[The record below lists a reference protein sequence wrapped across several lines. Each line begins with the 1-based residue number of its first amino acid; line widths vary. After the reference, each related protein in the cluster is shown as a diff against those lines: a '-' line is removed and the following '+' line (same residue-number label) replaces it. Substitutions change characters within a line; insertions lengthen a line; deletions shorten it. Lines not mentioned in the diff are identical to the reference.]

1 MKIAAIVCEFNPLHN
16 GHARLLSLARE
27 RADAVVCVMSGSV
40 VQRGEL
46 ALLDKYTRAVHAVR
60 AGADLVLELPAQYT
74 LSGAPQFAAG
84 AVAIANAL
92 NGETT
97 LFFGSECGDAAT
109 LKTAAEMLSSD
120 AVNSEIARL
129 MATGS
134 SYPSAVSAAAKTCA
148 STDVDRAAAQALD
161 SPNNVLGIEYIK
173 AIIDTGSK
181 IDCDTIARPGYDARL
196 APTSSQVRKDAL
208 AGTDVSPSI
217 PDGVARSIAGFAPS
231 FAARDDRLF
240 ALIKYL
246 VPHAQSGIHD
256 DREGLSDRLRHAAS
270 AASSLAEYLE
280 SAKVK
285 RYPMARIK
293 RLTLNTLIG
302 NKNMHSDLVGHA
314 PEYVNVLAAKKTS
327 ADALL
332 SGVKAAVCATR
343 RDLERFEEEF
353 SLTARA
359 DDLFEAVCYPFA
371 RNARFV

>member
-27 RADAVVCVMSGSV
+27 RADAVVCVMSGNV

-92 NGETT
+92 KDETT
-97 LFFGSECGDAAT
+97 LFFGSECGDVAT

-120 AVNSEIARL
+120 AVNAEIARL
-129 MATGS
+129 MSTGS
-134 SYPSAVSAAAKTCA
+134 SYPSAISAAAKACA
-148 STDVDRAAAQALD
+148 STDVERAAAQALD

-208 AGTDVSPSI
+208 AGADVSPSV
-217 PDGVARSIAGFAPS
+217 PDGVARSISDFAPS
-231 FAARDDRLF
+231 FAARDNRLF

-246 VPHAQSGIHD
+246 VPHAPSGIHD
-256 DREGLSDRLRHAAS
+256 DREGLSDRLRNAAS
-270 AASSLAEYLE
+270 TASSLSEYLE

-332 SGVKAAVCATR
+332 GDVAAAVCATR
-343 RDLERFEEEF
+343 RDLERFENAF

-371 RNARFV
+371 RNTRFV